1 MEAHNSDFIPKIAN
15 YKDFVQCNAEPFWK
29 EHSVHLQNIVIVIST
44 MYIIVSL
51 LKSWDLQSILLQI
64 GSLQKKV

>member
-44 MYIIVSL
+44 M
-51 LKSWDLQSILLQI
+51 
-64 GSLQKKV
+64 

>member
-1 MEAHNSDFIPKIAN
+1 MVAAFLEGNTLLNMALQRIRTQMEAHNSDFIPKIAN

-44 MYIIVSL
+44 M
-51 LKSWDLQSILLQI
+51 
-64 GSLQKKV
+64 